1 MTLIVRRT
9 RDGALEEWTIEE
21 PVEKLAWRA
30 RLPGASGYDQAAHV
44 LRVLSA
50 GGAEGPA
57 LLPLAMPTSWMVNS
71 RATSHAFQR
80 WRASPA
86 HEAWTM
92 LLARLGPMMSLDDW
106 LALGA
111 DERGQID
118 AALSVLATGK
128 DGASLCAVTK
138 VLALLRPQLVPLM
151 DDAAIAF
158 ALGTIEMPE
167 TADDPR
173 ALPTSFAPMLDWFAA
188 AVHDAEGALVE
199 IAVRHDRAVLDAP
212 QVLDRLLWIESW
224 GHRLRSPAAT

>member
-1 MTLIVRRT
+1 MVRRT
-9 RDGALEEWTIEE
+9 LDGAVRDWIVED
-21 PVEKLAWRA
+21 PDEKLAWRA
-30 RLPGASGYDQAAHV
+30 QLPGASGYDQAAHV
-44 LRVLSA
+44 LRILSA
-50 GGAEGPA
+50 GGAEGLA

-80 WRASPA
+80 WRAGLA
-86 HEAWTM
+86 HEAWAT
-92 LLARLGPMMSLDDW
+92 LLARLGPMTSLDDW

-111 DERGQID
+111 DERGEVER
-118 AALSVLATGK
+118 ALGVLATGR

-158 ALGTIEMPE
+158 ALGTIAMPE

-173 ALPTSFAPMLDWFAA
+173 ATAASFAPMLDWFAT
-188 AVHDAEGALVE
+188 AVRDAEDALVE
-199 IAVRHDRAVLDAP
+199 IAVRHGQAVLDAP

-224 GHRLRSPAAT
+224 GHRLRT